1 MNRFAIPYGERFIPA
16 VTKGKPPADPS
27 RGRDRPNVASNTKW
41 LTRPPKPVARREEDF
56 RTAKETLRRGD
67 KAFHRREET
76 FRARNALFHRRKKAF
91 RARNE
96 AFRRRKKTF
105 HTRKKTFRW

>member
-1 MNRFAIPYGERFIPA
+1 MNRFAILYGERFIPA
-16 VTKGKPPADPS
+16 VTKGKPPDDPS
-27 RGRDRPNVASNTKW
+27 HCRDRPNVASNTKW
-41 LTRPPKPVARREEDF
+41 LTRPPKPVARREEDV

>member
-1 MNRFAIPYGERFIPA
+1 MNRFAILYGERFIPA
-16 VTKGKPPADPS
+16 AAKGKPPADPS

-67 KAFHRREET
+67 KAFHHREET
-76 FRARNALFHRRKKAF
+76 F